1 MSRNELGKDIVH
13 QYVGQEPSGL
23 MFNELSL
30 DANGEKSRHHILLQH
45 PNSTQYTVHILDKP
59 HNPLVN
65 SGAIMSAAILL
76 NVLNPQ
82 KSSKDKFDFVT
93 EYMKVCLEEFQSL

>member
-1 MSRNELGKDIVH
+1 MLTVK
-13 QYVGQEPSGL
+13 
-23 MFNELSL
+23 
-30 DANGEKSRHHILLQH
+30 KSSDYILLKH
-45 PNSTQYTVHILDKP
+45 PNSTNIFLDKP

-82 KSSKDKFDFVT
+82 KSSKEKFDYVT
-93 EYMKVCLEEFQSL
+93 EYMKVCLEESLT

>member
-1 MSRNELGKDIVH
+1 MLM
-13 QYVGQEPSGL
+13 VGTCS
-23 MFNELSL
+23 
-30 DANGEKSRHHILLQH
+30 HYILLKH
-45 PNSTQYTVHILDKP
+45 LNSKNIFLDKP

-82 KSSKDKFDFVT
+82 KSSKEKFDYVT

>member
-30 DANGEKSRHHILLQH
+30 DANGEKSSHHILLKH
-45 PNSTQYTVHILDKP
+45 PNSTNIFLDKP

>member
-30 DANGEKSRHHILLQH
+30 DANGGNMQSL
-45 PNSTQYTVHILDKP
+45 Y
-59 HNPLVN
+59 
-65 SGAIMSAAILL
+65 
-76 NVLNPQ
+76 
-82 KSSKDKFDFVT
+82 SSKT
-93 EYMKVCLEEFQSL
+93 PE

>member
-1 MSRNELGKDIVH
+1 MI
-13 QYVGQEPSGL
+13 
-23 MFNELSL
+23 
-30 DANGEKSRHHILLQH
+30 
-45 PNSTQYTVHILDKP
+45 
-59 HNPLVN
+59 N

-82 KSSKDKFDFVT
+82 KSSKDKFDFLT

>member
-1 MSRNELGKDIVH
+1 
-13 QYVGQEPSGL
+13 

-30 DANGEKSRHHILLQH
+30 DANGEKISHHILLQH
-45 PNSTQYTVHILDKP
+45 PNSTNIFLDKP

-82 KSSKDKFDFVT
+82 KSSKEKFDYVT
-93 EYMKVCLEEFQSL
+93 EYMKVCLEEFQSP

>member
-1 MSRNELGKDIVH
+1 MLTVRKADIIFFFNIPTVH
-13 QYVGQEPSGL
+13 
-23 MFNELSL
+23 
-30 DANGEKSRHHILLQH
+30 
-45 PNSTQYTVHILDKP
+45 STQYPVHILDKP